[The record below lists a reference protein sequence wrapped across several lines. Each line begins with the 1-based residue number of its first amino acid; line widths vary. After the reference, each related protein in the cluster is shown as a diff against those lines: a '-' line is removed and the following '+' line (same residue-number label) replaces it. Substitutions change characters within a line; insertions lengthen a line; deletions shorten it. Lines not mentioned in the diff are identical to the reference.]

1 MHTSP
6 IIEELHA
13 LRRRYAE
20 RFGNDLHALC
30 EDARQKQ
37 AEQGRPVAPL
47 APKRLVDQDGI
58 ERHHAA

>member
-20 RFGNDLHALC
+20 RFGDDLHAIC
-30 EDARQKQ
+30 EDARHKQ

-47 APKRLVDQDGI
+47 DPKRLADQDL
-58 ERHHAA
+58 EQNHEAA